1 MVFASPNDLGRPEV
15 PMKRIEAILPLAR
28 LEDVIDALVD
38 SGIGPMTISD
48 SLGWSAADNTAAPR
62 RRPKTAYAASFC
74 ERARIEVVVP
84 DDTVGDL
91 LDIIVD
97 AAGLPPNPIGMV
109 FVSPVDGF
117 VDIRSGEVGEDSS
130 LGHLPALKWA
140 LRRRVARAG

>member
-1 MVFASPNDLGRPEV
+1 
-15 PMKRIEAILPLAR
+15 MKRIEAILPAAR
-28 LEDVIDALVD
+28 LEDVTDALVE

-48 SLGWSAADNTAAPR
+48 SLGWSAGDATAAPR
-62 RRPKTAYAASFC
+62 RRPKSAYAASFC
-74 ERARIEVVVP
+74 ERVRIEVVVP

-97 AAGLPPNPIGMV
+97 AARTPPSPGGVV

-117 VDIRSGEVGEDSS
+117 VDIRSGEVGDDAG